1 MKKYLSFVLIAILI
15 LSLFISCATGSAD
28 KSADT
33 TMRNDNAEQTETSEL
48 RFKPNLPDINF
59 DGYEFRVLVP
69 VFYGITMTFDVPEE
83 DGDLMNDAIYRRN
96 RYIEEKYNIV
106 IKQIDTDDNHSQ
118 VSETFKKSVMSG
130 SDDFDIGAMVDWIS
144 TTRIAEG
151 CILPAEK
158 LPYMDLDQPWYM
170 RDVNDAYSLGNKHFL
185 ICSDESITAYE
196 MILPICFNKKI
207 IDDLGLDN
215 PYDLVNSG
223 AWILDKFFDM
233 ARTTTTDLDGDGV
246 MTDGD
251 RYGILSYPNLLF
263 PDFWVSAG
271 IQTVIKDADGMLIL
285 NLEGNEKLIN
295 LTEKIHRNIYG
306 GEKIFFNSIKD
317 KSERFS
323 ASATTGGE
331 RDISRL
337 QFESDL
343 GLFHPT
349 TMSGIPPMRAMD
361 TDFGIIP
368 FPKADE
374 NQDRYISALVNPW
387 PKFVPSHAPDPER
400 TSIIWEAIAA
410 ESRSTIVPA
419 FKEMSLKTK
428 FARDDESADMIDLIF
443 NNVYIDPGVNI
454 CITVG
459 GAIFNEM
466 AGNGNISSIIA
477 SNAAR
482 FQKELDTINEA
493 VANLE

>member
-1 MKKYLSFVLIAILI
+1 MKKFLSILI
-15 LSLFISCATGSAD
+15 IILTLLLFISCAAESAD
-28 KSADT
+28 KSIET
-33 TMRNDNAEQTETSEL
+33 TNFIDKSELTETSEL

-59 DGYEFRVLVP
+59 EGYEFRVLVP

-96 RYIEEKYNIV
+96 RYVEEKYNVV
-106 IKQIDTDDNHSQ
+106 IKQIDTDDNPSQ

-130 SDDFDIGAMVDWIS
+130 SDDFDMGAMVDWIS
-144 TTRIAEG
+144 TTRISEG

-185 ICSDESITAYE
+185 ICSDESLTAYE
-196 MILPICFNKKI
+196 MILPICFNKKL
-207 IDDLGLDN
+207 IDDLGLDD
-215 PYDLVNSG
+215 PYALVNG
-223 AWILDKFFDM
+223 GKWTLDKFFDM
-233 ARTTTTDLDGDGV
+233 GRAATADLNGDGV
-246 MTDGD
+246 MTDAD
-251 RYGILSYPNLLF
+251 MYGFVSYPNLFF

-271 IQTVIKDADGMLIL
+271 IQTVTKDADGMLVL
-285 NLEGNEKLIN
+285 NLDGNEKLLN
-295 LTEKIHRNIYG
+295 LIEKIHRNLYG
-306 GEKIFFNSIKD
+306 GEKIFFNAFKD
-317 KSERFS
+317 KAETFS

-361 TDFGIIP
+361 TDFGIVP

-374 NQDRYISALVNPW
+374 SQERYISALVNPW
-387 PKFVPSHAPDPER
+387 PKFVPSHAQNPER

-428 FARDDESADMIDLIF
+428 FARDDESSEMIDLIF
-443 NNVYIDPGVNI
+443 NNVFIDPGVNI
-454 CITVG
+454 CLTVG

-466 AGNGNISSIIA
+466 AGNGNITSVIA
-477 SNAAR
+477 SNTAR

-493 VANLE
+493 VMNLE